1 MRKRRTTTKVEWHLR
16 RLMRGAARHV
26 TERTL
31 HERDLLLYRREE

>member
-1 MRKRRTTTKVEWHLR
+1 MRKWCAAAKVEWHLR

-31 HERDLLLYRREE
+31 YERDLLLYGGEE